1 MNLVIVELGLI
12 IVAIIISMFITH
24 TGNLIIENRLDGIQN
39 SLNYLIRYVND
50 FMPSTVCK
58 KQLEDKSNHPLFQL
72 TEMILMMMVGENPN
86 T

>member
-12 IVAIIISMFITH
+12 IVAIILSTFITH
-24 TGNLIIENRLDGIQN
+24 TGQLMIKSRLDGIQN

-58 KQLEDKSNHPLFQL
+58 KQLEDKKQSPPLP
-72 TEMILMMMVGENPN
+72 INRDDIDDDGWRKP
-86 T
+86 

>member
-1 MNLVIVELGLI
+1 
-12 IVAIIISMFITH
+12 MFITH

-58 KQLEDKSNHPLFQL
+58 KQSEDKKQSPHLPINRDDIDDDGWRKP
-72 TEMILMMMVGENPN
+72 
-86 T
+86 

>member
-24 TGNLIIENRLDGIQN
+24 TGNLLIENRLDGIQN

-58 KQLEDKSNHPLFQL
+58 KQLEDKKQSPHLPINRDDIDDDGWRKP
-72 TEMILMMMVGENPN
+72 
-86 T
+86 

>member
-1 MNLVIVELGLI
+1 MNLIIVELGLI

-58 KQLEDKSNHPLFQL
+58 KQLEDKKQSPHLPINRDDIDDDGWRKP
-72 TEMILMMMVGENPN
+72 
-86 T
+86 

>member
-58 KQLEDKSNHPLFQL
+58 KQLEDKKQSPHLPINRDDIDDDGWRKP
-72 TEMILMMMVGENPN
+72 
-86 T
+86 